1 MTDENPLGPTHDE
14 PATAPGEG
22 APQQTPSEAPVP
34 GPFEVLPGILFAPS
48 ATFARLGSARWVHL
62 LLPLL
67 ALGIISAL
75 ASFTFIK
82 RVDMEEFTRDQLRHN
97 RFASKMSEAQMEE
110 AIEKSKDT
118 NPYTRS
124 AITVALTPAWL
135 LLVGLLYWGA
145 FLAMGAELNYL
156 KAMVVVAW
164 AQVPYWIAGILA
176 CGVFFL
182 KDPNE
187 LDPMNPVFSNVA
199 FFLSRE
205 ETPGWL
211 MSLLGSVDLF
221 ALWVVVLYIL
231 GFSVLGRISKGKAA
245 GIVLAI
251 FVAKVLVKV
260 AFAAVISI

>member
-1 MTDENPLGPTHDE
+1 MTDENPLGTNSDE
-14 PATAPGEG
+14 PAAAPEG
-22 APQQTPSEAPVP
+22 ASAQAPPPEAPAP

-67 ALGIISAL
+67 VLGLVSAL
-75 ASFTFIK
+75 ASFTFMK

-145 FLAMGAELNYL
+145 FLALGAELNYL
-156 KAMVVVAW
+156 KTMQVVGW
-164 AQVPYWIAGILA
+164 AQVPYWINGLLA

-221 ALWVVVLYIL
+221 ALWVVLLYIL
-231 GFSVLGRISKGKAA
+231 GFSALGRISKGKAA

-251 FVAKVLVKV
+251 FAAKVLIKV
-260 AFAAVISI
+260 AFAAVFSI

>member
-1 MTDENPLGPTHDE
+1 MTDENPIGPTADA
-14 PATAPGEG
+14 PATAPEG
-22 APQQTPSEAPVP
+22 SAPEPPAPEAPAP
-34 GPFEVLPGILFAPS
+34 GPLDVLPGVLFTPS
-48 ATFARLGSARWVHL
+48 ATFARLGTARWIHL

-67 ALGIISAL
+67 ALGLISAL
-75 ASFTFIK
+75 ASFTFMK

-110 AIEKSKDT
+110 AVQKSKDA

-124 AITVALTPAWL
+124 AITVFLTPVWL

-156 KAMVVVAW
+156 KTMQVVAW
-164 AQVPYWIAGILA
+164 AQVPYWINGLLA
-176 CGVFFL
+176 CGIFFL

-187 LDPMNPVFSNVA
+187 MDPMNPVFSNVA
-199 FFLSRE
+199 FFLSKE

-211 MSLLGSVDLF
+211 MSLLGSADLF
-221 ALWVVVLYIL
+221 ALWVVALYVL
-231 GFSVLGRISKGKAA
+231 GFSALGKVSKGTAV

-260 AFAAVISI
+260 AFAAVISV